1 MKRYVKVRENE
12 WIEQKYSPVSTL
24 VSTLATA
31 AASLIILAYM
41 AIKFAHFF

>member
-12 WIEQKYSPVSTL
+12 WVEQEYSTI
-24 VSTLATA
+24 STLATA

>member
-12 WIEQKYSPVSTL
+12 WVEQQYSPA
-24 VSTLATA
+24 STLATA